1 MNNHTRKKKKSL
13 KPASKKIGWKNTL
26 IYEVMIAPS
35 TILFLL
41 FTVYPFLATIGYSFT
56 NYSNDHLFDFVF
68 VGIQNYIDVFQMT
81 DTQMAIRNSFVYA
94 ILMTGFQIL
103 LAIPLAIALSSEK
116 VRCKGVL
123 RTMFYFPA
131 VVSSLIIGYIWSFL
145 FSTSYFGP
153 INNALQS
160 LGLPMINFFGDPKIA
175 LYSVIF
181 TQVWQWLGYAV
192 IIIAA
197 NISNIPDSYYD
208 AARVDGAGVWQK
220 FRYVTMPLLYPSIS
234 FLLIGSLTGGLKV
247 YDIMVSTTNFGP
259 MDSTN
264 TIMGYLV
271 NTAIGYGAM
280 GRGSAFSIVFFILLL
295 VFTKILM
302 SFLNKWEEKVQ

>member
-1 MNNHTRKKKKSL
+1 MNNLTRKKKKTS
-13 KPASKKIGWKNTL
+13 KPASRKIGWKNTL
-26 IYEVMIAPS
+26 IYEAMIFPS
-35 TILFLL
+35 TILFLI
-41 FTVYPFLATIGYSFT
+41 FTVYPFLTTIGYSFT
-56 NYSNDHLFDFVF
+56 NYSNDHLFDFKF

-81 DTQMAIRNSFVYA
+81 DTQTAIRNSFVYS
-94 ILMTGFQIL
+94 ILMTGFQLL
-103 LAIPLAIALSSEK
+103 LAISLAIALSNEK
-116 VRCKGVL
+116 VKCKGAL

-131 VVSSLIIGYIWSFL
+131 VVSTLVVGYIWTFL

-153 INNALQS
+153 INNALKA
-160 LGLPMINFFGDPKIA
+160 LGLPIINFFGDPKIA

-181 TQVWQWLGYAV
+181 TQVWQWLGYAM

-197 NISNIPDSYYD
+197 NISNIPDSYYE
-208 AARVDGAGVWQK
+208 AAKIDGAGAWQK

-247 YDIMVSTTNFGP
+247 YDILVSTTNFGP
-259 MDSTN
+259 MGSTN

-271 NTAIGYGAM
+271 NTAIGGGMM
-280 GRGSAFSIVFFILLL
+280 GRGSAFSTVFFILLIA
-295 VFTKILM
+295 FTKILM

>member
-1 MNNHTRKKKKSL
+1 MNNRTRKKKKNSKL
-13 KPASKKIGWKNTL
+13 VSKKIGWKNTL
-26 IYEVMIAPS
+26 IYEAMVFPS
-35 TILFLL
+35 VILFLI

-56 NYSNDHLFDFVF
+56 NYSNDHLFDFKF
-68 VGIQNYIDVFQMT
+68 VGIQNYIEVFRME
-81 DTQMAIRNSFVYA
+81 DTLTALRNSFIYA

-103 LAIPLAIALSSEK
+103 LAIPLAVVLSNEK
-116 VRCKGVL
+116 IRCKGVL
-123 RTMFYFPA
+123 RTMFYLPA
-131 VVSSLIIGYIWSFL
+131 VVSSLIVGYIWNFL

-153 INNALQS
+153 INNALQA
-160 LGLPMINFFGDPKIA
+160 LGLPIINFFGDPKIA

-192 IIIAA
+192 IIIVA
-197 NISNIPDSYYD
+197 NISNIPDSYYE
-208 AARVDGAGVWQK
+208 AAKIDGASTWQK

-247 YDIMVSTTNFGP
+247 YDIFVSTTNFGP
-259 MDSTN
+259 MGSTN

-271 NTAIGYGAM
+271 NTAIGGGLM
-280 GRGSAFSIVFFILLL
+280 GRGSAFSTVFFILLV

-302 SFLNKWEEKVQ
+302 SFLNKWEEKIQ